1 MEAAQKVISAVR
13 ALRSDYGLTKEKPTV
28 SLACSDATVAAG
40 LRESAAEIATLSTSS
55 AVTVLDVRHP
65 SRPMFASRTLRRHPR
80 QRGEVCGPVAQA
92 RRAIPKCAP
101 VVVNR

>member
-55 AVTVLDVRHP
+55 AVSVLDVRRLPWPMCLQPARYAGHP
-65 SRPMFASRTLRRHPR
+65 RHAHWFAS
-80 QRGEVCGPVAQA
+80 Q
-92 RRAIPKCAP
+92 
-101 VVVNR
+101 